1 MPNIPSFAG
10 YICPQTSAS
19 KNSILGLEEVW
30 WRWIKQT
37 QGIDKTGEDGKR
49 DVAGERGKD
58 RSCNWLQINVKKP
71 KILTATRI
79 FNISSV
85 ITAMKYARYKIKLI
99 CLI

>member
-49 DVAGERGKD
+49 KM
-58 RSCNWLQINVKKP
+58 WQVKEEKTG
-71 KILTATRI
+71 LVTDYR
-79 FNISSV
+79 
-85 ITAMKYARYKIKLI
+85 
-99 CLI
+99 